1 MRHLNAHR
9 KLGRTSEHRLS
20 LLRNLATSL
29 INARNEQIVTT
40 LPKAKELR
48 PFIERVITL
57 SKRAQHLTGD
67 DTGAQAVHLRRQAAA
82 FFHAGN
88 SGQAQVTSRR
98 GQERAPRT
106 AGVAAVKRLFDELG
120 ERYKDRPGGYTRIIK
135 LGRRAGDNAELAII
149 ELVDNPRER
158 QAAAQAGKRAKGAD
172 KKSTRATKEAEGGR
186 RGGHKADRTFEKEET
201 TQARG
206 SGKTSE
212 PKDADKAGSGGRRA
226 KKTESTAAEQESD

>member
-20 LLRNLATSL
+20 MLRNLATSL

-57 SKRAQHLTGD
+57 SRRAQNLTGD

-88 SGQAQVTSRR
+88 RGQAQST
-98 GQERAPRT
+98 GQRNQPRAPRT

-158 QAAAQAGKRAKGAD
+158 AAAEQAAKRTKGAA
-172 KKSTRATKEAEGGR
+172 KKGARATKEAEGGR
-186 RGGHKADRTFEKEET
+186 RGGRKADRTYEKEET
-201 TQARG
+201 TEARG
-206 SGKTSE
+206 RGRAGAT
-212 PKDADKAGSGGRRA
+212 KDADKAGRGGRRA
-226 KKTESTAAEQESD
+226 KKTESTAAEKESD